1 MTLKLNI
8 YFHTFF
14 LSIQAL
20 RSSTHSP
27 LDSTGSATES
37 TISSAANEESS
48 HAISNG
54 DSNKDELDGKDLDG
68 SSAILNDTSSDDAT
82 KTMSAIDASS
92 TNEEDDS
99 GNFQNSIFEQISKG
113 F

>member
-1 MTLKLNI
+1 MN
-8 YFHTFF
+8 FSF
-14 LSIQAL
+14 QAL

-54 DSNKDELDGKDLDG
+54 DSNKDEELDGKDLDG
-68 SSAILNDTSSDDAT
+68 STTMPNDTSSDDVN

-92 TNEEDDS
+92 TNEDEDS
-99 GNFQNSIFEQISKG
+99 GKCQEYYYYYRSL
-113 F
+113 